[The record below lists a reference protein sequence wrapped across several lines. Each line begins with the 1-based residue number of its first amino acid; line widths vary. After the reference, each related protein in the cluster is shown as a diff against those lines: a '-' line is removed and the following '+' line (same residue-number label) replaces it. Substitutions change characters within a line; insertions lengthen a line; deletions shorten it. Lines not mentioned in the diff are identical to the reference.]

1 MKAIRLLANS
11 LLVALSMG
19 FSSCGENELESDSIA
34 SVDTETIYDKIDKLF
49 AEYIDDYSNIKC
61 RSYLPVS
68 YTHLTLPTKLEV

>member
-34 SVDTETIYDKIDKLF
+34 SVDTETI
-49 AEYIDDYSNIKC
+49 N
-61 RSYLPVS
+61 
-68 YTHLTLPTKLEV
+68 HLR